1 MLKQRILT
9 AIVLV
14 PLLVAALFYLSI
26 PWITLLFGVFIAAAA
41 WEWAELSGLR
51 RLSARI
57 AYVICLLLFGA
68 LGMNVIPLQ
77 DDPIVSLLVAAVLW
91 WLWASVEL
99 ISRPDVAKG
108 MFTSLAGRVVGGFLV
123 LVPLWIAS
131 VYLLATDND
140 KPRMLLFL
148 FVLVWVADTAAYFAG
163 SVMGR
168 TKLAPHISP
177 GKTVEGVA
185 GGVLGV
191 VLLAWLCGTI
201 IWRFEGTLLALWT
214 GLAALTALFSVVGDL
229 TESKLKR
236 IAGVKDSGKLL
247 PGHGGVLDRIDA
259 MTAAA
264 PVFALGAILLLKY

>member
-14 PLLVAALFYLSI
+14 PLLVAALFYLSL
-26 PWITLLFGVFIAAAA
+26 PWIALLFGVFIAAAA
-41 WEWAELSGLR
+41 WEWAGLSGLR
-51 RLSARI
+51 RFPAKA
-57 AYVICLLLFGA
+57 AYVACLLLFGA
-68 LGMNVIPLQ
+68 LGLNAIPLQ
-77 DDPIVSLLVAAVLW
+77 RDLIVALLAAAVLW
-91 WLWASVEL
+91 WLWALVEL
-99 ISRPDVAKG
+99 ISRPDANKG
-108 MFTSLAGRVVGGFLV
+108 MFTTLPGRVVGGFLI

-131 VYLLATDND
+131 VYLLAADD
-140 KPRMLLFL
+140 ERPRTLLFL
-148 FVLVWVADTAAYFAG
+148 FVLVWVADSAAYFAG

-191 VLLAWLCGTI
+191 VLLAWLCGTM
-201 IWRFEGTLLALWT
+201 IWKFEGTLLALWT

-259 MTAAA
+259 LTAAA
-264 PVFALGAILLLKY
+264 PVFALGAMLLLKY